1 MNESQMPSSDEI
13 MNNIDEIETVR
24 FQLNQTR
31 IEDFVESLVSEDLS
45 ATHHNLVTTI
55 SQSLTELLKV
65 QRQFV
70 LDAVEGENDTICPG
84 CVMAN
89 TRDLVRTESVIE
101 NFNHFIIASNQE
113 ASCD

>member
-1 MNESQMPSSDEI
+1 MNESQTPSDKLL
-13 MNNIDEIETVR
+13 NHTDDIETVR

-55 SQSLTELLKV
+55 SQALTELLKV
-65 QRQFV
+65 QREFV
-70 LDAVEGENDTICPG
+70 LDAVNGEDDTICPG
-84 CVMAN
+84 CVMAQ

-101 NFNHFIIASNQE
+101 NFNQLIIASNQE

>member
-1 MNESQMPSSDEI
+1 MNESQMPPSNETLNDI
-13 MNNIDEIETVR
+13 NEIETVR

-45 ATHHNLVTTI
+45 ATHHNLITTI

-65 QRQFV
+65 QREFV
-70 LDAVEGENDTICPG
+70 LDAVNGEDETICPG
-84 CVMAN
+84 CVMAQ

-101 NFNHFIIASNQE
+101 NFNQLIIASNQG